1 MRTEQQIERL
11 HSQTAMGTMSL
22 SPLHLQYI
30 TNTLGEKISVILPID
45 EFEELLE
52 DLHDLAMITERRDE
66 PTIPH
71 DEFIQELQCDGLLS
85 D

>member
-1 MRTEQQIERL
+1 MRTEQQIDRL
-11 HSQTAMGTMSL
+11 NSQAARGIMSS

-30 TNTLGEKISVILPID
+30 TNTLGEIISVILPIA

-52 DLHDLAMITERRDE
+52 DLHDLAMIAKRQDK
-66 PTIPH
+66 PTTPH
-71 DEFIQELQCDGLLS
+71 DEFIQELRRDGLLS